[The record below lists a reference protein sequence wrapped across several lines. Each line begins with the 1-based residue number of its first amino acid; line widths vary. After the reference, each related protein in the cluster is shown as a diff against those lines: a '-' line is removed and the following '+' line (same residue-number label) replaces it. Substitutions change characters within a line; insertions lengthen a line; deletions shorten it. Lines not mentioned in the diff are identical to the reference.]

1 MKAFLI
7 SVIIPIY
14 NAESYLDRCISSI
27 CEQTYRDL
35 EIILVN
41 DGSTDA
47 SLDICLKYQQKDNRI
62 RVLSQKNKGIIEARK
77 LGVQSAQ
84 GNIIGFVDS
93 DDWIESDMYMQM
105 MQILKYNDVDLISS
119 GIIRNYENSKTKN
132 IYDNYEEGLYLNL
145 EESIY
150 QKMLFNEKIND
161 FGIYCN
167 LVNKLFKKELLQKI
181 YENINPNIFYGED
194 ALAIYTYCLKASSI
208 YIMKK
213 SFYHYKLRKGSTC
226 LEKNEKLLSN
236 SFLLYSELKKQF
248 YNYKEPYILMR
259 QLKKYIL
266 HIEAHNLKMLYSIN
280 IYSLG
285 TWHFN
290 YPEIIQNKKIIIYGA
305 GACGQAFY
313 EYLYSKD
320 MEKQVIAWIDKD
332 PTNKSEQCLHI
343 VESPDILSNL
353 VFDYI
358 IISVLKES
366 VAEEIRKELLEQY
379 QLKEEKVIWRK
390 PEHIPIF

>member
-119 GIIRNYENSKTKN
+119 GIIRNYENSKTKVMVHACK
-132 IYDNYEEGLYLNL
+132 DVEL
-145 EESIY
+145 
-150 QKMLFNEKIND
+150 KAFLFNET
-161 FGIYCN
+161 
-167 LVNKLFKKELLQKI
+167 LFHCFWE
-181 YENINPNIFYGED
+181 
-194 ALAIYTYCLKASSI
+194 
-208 YIMKK
+208 
-213 SFYHYKLRKGSTC
+213 YKL
-226 LEKNEKLLSN
+226 
-236 SFLLYSELKKQF
+236 
-248 YNYKEPYILMR
+248 
-259 QLKKYIL
+259 
-266 HIEAHNLKMLYSIN
+266 
-280 IYSLG
+280 
-285 TWHFN
+285 
-290 YPEIIQNKKIIIYGA
+290 
-305 GACGQAFY
+305 
-313 EYLYSKD
+313 
-320 MEKQVIAWIDKD
+320 V
-332 PTNKSEQCLHI
+332 
-343 VESPDILSNL
+343 
-353 VFDYI
+353 
-358 IISVLKES
+358 
-366 VAEEIRKELLEQY
+366 
-379 QLKEEKVIWRK
+379 
-390 PEHIPIF
+390 